1 MKRMGL
7 FLCLGLITL
16 STSASAEQH
25 LRIGIDKTVHFT
37 AAVGGVTR
45 LSVQGG
51 RIRKLVHGDSAFE
64 TMNDEETG
72 DVFFRYAGDQAKLVP
87 ETGHLITESG
97 TTIAYEITPRATSD
111 AETVVIEIT
120 GQPAA
125 TIPNTGAANSRAAE
139 PAPFLDPGATDI
151 SGGGYG
157 EGLVAFAREMIVKH
171 IDRKPAPRLG
181 HGAVVA
187 SDRAGGFRARIL
199 VASGGSKGRYVR
211 PQDFQGS
218 HVLAVWV
225 EKSTLTPNERA
236 WVLIVE
242 GAR

>member
-1 MKRMGL
+1 MKRAGL
-7 FLCLGLITL
+7 FLCLGLMAL
-16 STSASAEQH
+16 GTSAWADQH
-25 LRIGIDKTVHFT
+25 LKIGIDKTAHFT

-45 LSVQGG
+45 LSVQGD

-72 DVFFRYAGDQAKLVP
+72 DVFFRYAADRAKLVP

-97 TTIAYEITPRATSD
+97 ATFAYEITPRATSD

-120 GQPAA
+120 GQPAEPKA
-125 TIPNTGAANSRAAE
+125 STTTTGTGAAE
-139 PAPFLDPGATDI
+139 PEPFLDPGATDT

-157 EGLVAFAREMIVKH
+157 DGLVAFTREMIVKH
-171 IDRKPAPRLG
+171 VGRKPAPRLG

-187 SDRAGGFRARIL
+187 SDRAGAFRTRIL
-199 VASGGSKGRYVR
+199 VASGGTNGRYVR

-225 EKSTLTPNERA
+225 EKSTLAPNERA
-236 WVLIVE
+236 WVLVVE
-242 GAR
+242 AAR

>member
-1 MKRMGL
+1 MTRMG
-7 FLCLGLITL
+7 LCLGLGLIAL
-16 STSASAEQH
+16 GTSALAEQH
-25 LRIGIDKTVHFT
+25 LRIGIDKTAHFS

-64 TMNDEETG
+64 TMNDDETG

-97 TTIAYEITPRATSD
+97 TTIAYEITPRPTSD

-125 TIPNTGAANSRAAE
+125 GKAASGASNTHAAE

-157 EGLVAFAREMIVKH
+157 DGLVAFAREMIVKH
-171 IDRKPAPRLG
+171 IGRKPAPRLG

-187 SDRAGGFRARIL
+187 SDRAGGYRARIL
-199 VASGGSKGRYVR
+199 VASGGSNGRYVR

-218 HVLAVWV
+218 HVLAIWV
-225 EKSTLTPNERA
+225 EKSALAPNERA
-236 WVLIVE
+236 WVLVVE
-242 GAR
+242 AAR